1 MHRLLGLQ
9 GRLAHIA
16 GHQAGAV
23 HLHQLPLAEHPHRPI
38 DLGQQPGHG
47 GLARARVAQKDQVQG
62 HGWHG
67 QVGLLA
73 QLSHLHQVDQALHVL
88 LHLVQA
94 AQAVQ
99 LGEQLVQGGQGL
111 LLGLF
116 LSLRLVL
123 GRFPGL
129 LLGGGLAGGAA
140 GDIVPG
146 VHPGAVGPDA
156 VQAALLQQS
165 IAAGVHIARL
175 LLAHPAVGGGKQQ
188 QEQGELVGK
197 APGQAGGVL
206 SVIGPQVGKEGGGTE
221 VTGPG
226 HAGGHL
232 PIEGGGG
239 GIGPG
244 PDGVINVHLALLHTL
259 PPGLPQAQKALTEI
273 VVHLG
278 AEGQAQAGGWKQRP
292 IGGHRLRI
300 LLMKLLRGKR
310 LHGAPLLSCG
320 NIIVPL

>member
-1 MHRLLGLQ
+1 MQ
-9 GRLAHIA
+9 
-16 GHQAGAV
+16 
-23 HLHQLPLAEHPHRPI
+23 
-38 DLGQQPGHG
+38 GHG
-47 GLARARVAQKDQVQG
+47 G
-62 HGWHG
+62 HG

-116 LSLRLVL
+116 LRLRLVL

-129 LLGGGLAGGAA
+129 LLGSGRGLGGGLAGGAA

-165 IAAGVHIARL
+165 VAAGVHIARL

-188 QEQGELVGK
+188 QEQGELIGK

-206 SVIGPQVGKEGGGTE
+206 PVIGPQVGKEGGGTE
-221 VTGPG
+221 VPGPG

-244 PDGVINVHLALLHTL
+244 PDGVINVHLALLHAL
-259 PPGLPQAQKALTEI
+259 PPGLPQGQKILTEI
-273 VVHLG
+273 AVHLMG
-278 AEGQAQAGGWKQRP
+278 KGHPQSGLWKQRP
-292 IGGHRLRI
+292 IGGHCLRI